1 MIALHCTQ
9 FLSSKDELAQA
20 IERALRRIAQKSEP
34 LVNVRSRVFP
44 YLDEIAISFD
54 GAQFDSRPP
63 APPVVVGET
72 KLACEAAVVMLSARN
87 VSVRGV
93 PLDLRMEARDVVFH
107 QGRDGNSE
115 VVLIAHKVR
124 DGQIVVSA
132 AQSDL
137 ENAIVEIGGR
147 EASRHG
153 IVIEQVRLT
162 TRARGAR
169 SIAAD
174 VAIRARK
181 FLLRAKID
189 ISIQLD
195 IDGDF
200 VAKISELRCKSH
212 GVIGSLACG
221 ALEPYFRQLEGR
233 TLSLKSLPLGE
244 IQLRDIRIAVA
255 DIVELTVNFG
265 TLNRDH

>member
-20 IERALRRIAQKSEP
+20 IDRALRRLAQKSEP

-44 YLDEIAISFD
+44 YLDEIAINFD
-54 GAQFDSRPP
+54 RAQFDSRPP

-72 KLACEAAVVMLSARN
+72 KLACEAAIVTLSARN

-93 PLDLRMEARDVVFH
+93 PLDLHMEARDVVFH

-132 AQSDL
+132 AQPDL

-147 EASRHG
+147 EARPHG

-162 TRARGAR
+162 MRACGAR

-174 VAIRARK
+174 IGIRARK
-181 FLLRAKID
+181 FPLRAKID
-189 ISIQLD
+189 ISVQLD

-200 VAKISELRCKSH
+200 VAKISTLKSKRH
-212 GVIGSLACG
+212 GTIGSIPYS
-221 ALEPYFRQLEGR
+221 ALQPSLPQHAGPSLYF
-233 TLSLKSLPLGE
+233 TSLSLARL
-244 IQLRDIRIAVA
+244 QFRIALLA
-255 DIVELTVNFG
+255 
-265 TLNRDH
+265 

>member
-20 IERALRRIAQKSEP
+20 IERALRGFAQKSDP

-44 YLDEIAISFD
+44 YLDEIAINFD
-54 GAQFDSRPP
+54 GAQFDSLPA

-72 KLACEAAVVMLSARN
+72 KVACEAAVVTLSARN

-93 PLDLRMEARDVVFH
+93 PLNLSMEARDVVFH

-115 VVLIAHKVR
+115 VVLITHKMR

-132 AQSDL
+132 TQPDL

-147 EASRHG
+147 EARPHG
-153 IVIEQVRLT
+153 IAIEQVRLT
-162 TRARGAR
+162 MRACGAR

-174 VAIRARK
+174 IEIRARK

-189 ISIQLD
+189 ISVQLD
-195 IDGDF
+195 IDDDF
-200 VAKISELRCKSH
+200 VMKISQLKCKSH
-212 GVIGSLACG
+212 GAIGSLACG

-233 TLSLKSLPLGE
+233 ALSLKSLSPGKIE
-244 IQLRDIRIAVA
+244 LRDIRIAVA
-255 DIVELTVNFG
+255 NNVELIVDFG
-265 TLNRDH
+265 TAQS

>member
-20 IERALRRIAQKSEP
+20 IDRALRRFAPKSDP

-44 YLDEIAISFD
+44 YLDEIVINFD
-54 GAQFDSRPP
+54 GAQFDSLPP

-72 KLACEAAVVMLSARN
+72 KLACEAAIVTLSARN
-87 VSVRGV
+87 VSVRGA

-124 DGQIVVSA
+124 DGQIVISA
-132 AQSDL
+132 APRDL

-147 EASRHG
+147 EARPHG
-153 IVIEQVRLT
+153 IAIEQVRLT
-162 TRARGAR
+162 MRACGPR
-169 SIAAD
+169 SIAAEIG
-174 VAIRARK
+174 IRARK

-189 ISIQLD
+189 ISVQLD
-195 IDGDF
+195 IDDDF
-200 VAKISELRCKSH
+200 VAKISKLKCKSH
-212 GVIGSLACG
+212 GAIGSLACN
-221 ALEPYFRQLEGR
+221 ALDPYLRQLEGH

-244 IQLRDIRIAVA
+244 IQVRDIRIAVL
-255 DIVELTVNFG
+255 DTIELTIDFG
-265 TLNRDH
+265 TAQS

>member
-20 IERALRRIAQKSEP
+20 IDRALRRFAQKSDP

-44 YLDEIAISFD
+44 YLDEIAINFD
-54 GAQFDSRPP
+54 GAHFDSLPP

-72 KLACEAAVVMLSARN
+72 KLACEAAIVTLRARN

-107 QGRDGNSE
+107 QGRDGNGE

-132 AQSDL
+132 AQPDL

-147 EASRHG
+147 EASAHG

-162 TRARGAR
+162 MRACGVR

-174 VAIRARK
+174 IGIRARK
-181 FLLRAKID
+181 FLLRAQIN
-189 ISIQLD
+189 IYIQLD
-195 IDGDF
+195 IDDDF
-200 VAKISELRCKSH
+200 VAKMSQLKCKSD
-212 GVIGSLACG
+212 GAIGSLACS
-221 ALEPYFRQLEGR
+221 ALQPYLRQLEGR
-233 TLSLKSLPLGE
+233 TLSLKSLPVGE
-244 IQLRDIRIAVA
+244 IQFRDIRIAVA
-255 DIVELTVNFG
+255 DTVELTVDFG
-265 TLNRDH
+265 TAQS

>member
-1 MIALHCTQ
+1 MIALHCTH
-9 FLSSKDELAQA
+9 FPSSKDELAQA
-20 IERALRRIAQKSEP
+20 IDRALRRFVQKSDP

-44 YLDEIAISFD
+44 YLDEIAINFD

-72 KLACEAAVVMLSARN
+72 KLACEAAILTLSARN

-124 DGQIVVSA
+124 DGQIVISA
-132 AQSDL
+132 TQPDL

-147 EASRHG
+147 EASPHG
-153 IVIEQVRLT
+153 IAIEQVRLT
-162 TRARGAR
+162 MRACGPR
-169 SIAAD
+169 SIAAEIG
-174 VAIRARK
+174 IRARK

-189 ISIQLD
+189 ISVQLD
-195 IDGDF
+195 IDDDF
-200 VAKISELRCKSH
+200 VAKISKLKCKSH
-212 GVIGSLACG
+212 GAIGSLACS
-221 ALEPYFRQLEGR
+221 ALEPYLRQLEGH

-244 IQLRDIRIAVA
+244 IQLRDIRIAVL
-255 DIVELTVNFG
+255 DTIELTIDFG
-265 TLNRDH
+265 TAQS